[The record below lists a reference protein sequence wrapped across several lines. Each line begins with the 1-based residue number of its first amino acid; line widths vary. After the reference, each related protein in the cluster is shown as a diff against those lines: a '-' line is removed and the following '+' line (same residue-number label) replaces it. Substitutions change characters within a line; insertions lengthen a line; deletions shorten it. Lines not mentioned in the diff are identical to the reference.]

1 MRVEIET
8 LKSVEWQLKQ
18 WESDYNSELA
28 VSQRI
33 ADKTEKQKE
42 EMAKEKQKQVNVPG
56 LWRFKTDMF
65 CPEESLYNSYYDI
78 SGHSSSKIKASSFGL
93 GKQTRAAESSEGS
106 KTAATRELA
115 KNHRRRNC

>member
-56 LWRFKTDMF
+56 L
-65 CPEESLYNSYYDI
+65 
-78 SGHSSSKIKASSFGL
+78 
-93 GKQTRAAESSEGS
+93 
-106 KTAATRELA
+106 
-115 KNHRRRNC
+115 